1 MYGDD
6 LLYLLFFQIILKKI
20 TTNDCVKEI
29 VHRILKVQQIILIE
43 QSYLRNSIYQ
53 EKVSFIISTGPI

>member
-1 MYGDD
+1 M
-6 LLYLLFFQIILKKI
+6 I
-20 TTNDCVKEI
+20 NCVKEI
-29 VHRILKVQQIILIE
+29 VHHILKVQQIILIE